1 MGFFLTTFRTGH
13 ETAFWTKYKIILT
26 VPLLNNTDFFF
37 CPKKI
42 LIYSKQTVFV
52 YPEHYIRI
60 TSFSLIINFTS
71 YSCALGVC
79 FYFVLVWGFLCMEVL
94 FATCWMILIG
104 CYLGYYSFKI
114 YKLNTNQQ
122 ITFIIFIFDNIN
134 SILVLFFKL
143 SLKIT
148 LFTVIHKACIVPSQK
163 WEKKV
168 KKR

>member
-79 FYFVLVWGFLCMEVL
+79 FYFVLVWGFLCGGFICNVL
-94 FATCWMILIG
+94 DDSDWLLFGILLFQNLQIKHQ
-104 CYLGYYSFKI
+104 SADHI
-114 YKLNTNQQ
+114 YH
-122 ITFIIFIFDNIN
+122 
-134 SILVLFFKL
+134 
-143 SLKIT
+143 
-148 LFTVIHKACIVPSQK
+148 IHI
-163 WEKKV
+163 W
-168 KKR
+168 

>member
-13 ETAFWTKYKIILT
+13 ETAFRIKYKIILI
-26 VPLLNNTDFFF
+26 VLLLNNTDFFF
-37 CPKKI
+37 YPKKI
-42 LIYSKQTVFV
+42 LIYSKQTVFCFSRTLHKDNIIV
-52 YPEHYIRI
+52 SHYQLYFLLLC
-60 TSFSLIINFTS
+60 TWYLFLF
-71 YSCALGVC
+71 CFGLGFFVWR
-79 FYFVLVWGFLCMEVL
+79 FY
-94 FATCWMILIG
+94 WMILVG
-104 CYLGYYSFKI
+104 CFLGYYSFKI

-163 WEKKV
+163 
-168 KKR
+168 

>member
-1 MGFFLTTFRTGH
+1 MRYFSELFAT
-13 ETAFWTKYKIILT
+13 IILAQT
-26 VPLLNNTDFFF
+26 IKKHFIKMAINGFLPDYIPNRTWNCILNQIQNNSYCSSAKQHWFFF

-79 FYFVLVWGFLCMEVL
+79 FYFVLVWGFLCVEVL

-134 SILVLFFKL
+134 SILVLFFK
-143 SLKIT
+143 
-148 LFTVIHKACIVPSQK
+148 
-163 WEKKV
+163 
-168 KKR
+168 